1 MEALF
6 DALDVFTYGAA
17 IIGGLLAVLWIYN
30 STIKERRG
38 ILRRARKVRDPA
50 LVRLVNQGAFLQR
63 LGFSVAAVVTGIGIL
78 WFARG
83 YYNKYHVNISAAYV
97 IVAGVLITL
106 GTVGALVLYI
116 SRRKE

>member
-38 ILRRARKVRDPA
+38 ILRRARRVRDPA
-50 LVRLVNQGAFLQR
+50 LERLINQGAFLQR

-83 YYNKYHVNISAAYV
+83 YHNKYHVDISSAYV
-97 IVAGVLITL
+97 ILAGVLITL
-106 GTVGALVLYI
+106 GTIGALVSYI
-116 SRRKE
+116 FRRKE